1 MTPGEKRC
9 AREEAAERLAELG
22 FAEATEID
30 WWLDWADRRRDGVR
44 DKLVEGLRAIL
55 RAAAVQEGV
64 SGHIEDRAGIRHAQE
79 IGRLV
84 RATLR
89 RARILASAPE
99 EEKTS

>member
-1 MTPGEKRC
+1 MTPREKAC

-22 FAEATEID
+22 FAEPTEID

-44 DKLVEGLRAIL
+44 DKLVAGLREIL
-55 RAAAVQEGV
+55 RAADVQEAV
-64 SGHIEDRAGIRHAQE
+64 AGHSEDRTGISHAKE

-89 RARILASAPE
+89 RARIPASAPE
-99 EEKTS
+99 EEKTA